1 MREMKQTMAAVL
13 SLTLACTLLIAP
25 AEGQAAKKKMK
36 LNKTKAT
43 LYVGKKLTL
52 KVKNTKKKVKWSSSK
67 KAVASVTKKTVYQSQ
82 MVENFESYTA
92 GTDWGN
98 YTLGE
103 GLTSGGNEPAHYLA
117 KGETMKVITDP
128 ENANNKVLQVIPKF
142 YSFCP
147 VFTVDLEKLT
157 GISAKKLGDYKG
169 IRVKVRVV
177 SDASRHVGIGINSFF
192 GKAGTINKKYA
203 FNTYTTRKECQRT

>member
-1 MREMKQTMAAVL
+1 MITAK
-13 SLTLACTLLIAP
+13 I
-25 AEGQAAKKKMK
+25 GKKK
-36 LNKTKAT
+36 
-43 LYVGKKLTL
+43 L
-52 KVKNTKKKVKWSSSK
+52 KCKITVKQKVVK
-67 KAVASVTKKTVYQSQ
+67 KKTVYQSQ

-192 GKAGTINKKYA
+192 GKAGTINKKI
-203 FNTYTTRKECQRT
+203 CI